1 MLRLLYEGDNG
12 GSGGTP
18 EGTTPA
24 ESTNIEKTGWL
35 AAVSDDVF
43 SEHKEELAK
52 HTNISSVLK
61 EHFTEKAK
69 FAEAIIKPK
78 DNATAEEKALY
89 KERMGIPSDANGYQ
103 FDNLPEGAEENPE
116 FESWYR
122 GKALEMNLDAEQGKK
137 MFAAFKELETVGK
150 KAQAED
156 LAKKKGEA
164 EIAMRAQYGSQY
176 DTVMRKSGLV
186 TALGGNDF
194 VQYLND
200 SGIGSN
206 PSFITAIG
214 KIANMISEDSLTNTS
229 GSGNGATEK
238 SLADRMYPNQ
248 NN

>member
-18 EGTTPA
+18 EGTPPA

-61 EHFTEKAK
+61 EHFSEKAK

-78 DNATAEEKALY
+78 EGATAEEKALY
-89 KERMGIPSDANGYQ
+89 NERMGIPKDANGYQ
-103 FDNLPEGAEENPE
+103 FDNLPEGTKDNPE
-116 FESWYR
+116 FEAWYR
-122 GKALEMNLDAEQGKK
+122 GKALEMGLNADQGKK
-137 MFAAFKELETVGK
+137 MFAAFKELETVGT

-156 LAKKKGEA
+156 LAKRAGEA
-164 EIAMRAQYGSQY
+164 EITMRAQYGSQY

-186 TALGGNDF
+186 TALGGEGF
-194 VQYLND
+194 VEYLNT
-200 SGIGSN
+200 SGVGSN
-206 PSFITAIG
+206 PDFITAIG
-214 KIANMISEDSLTNTS
+214 KIANMISEDSLTDKS
-229 GSGNGATEK
+229 GSGGGSTEK
-238 SLADRMYPNQ
+238 TLADRMYPDQ
-248 NN
+248 NK